1 MSRNPFLD
9 VSEFPAAPPPSKE
22 VNGLTAD
29 IFVSEPDFPC
39 AAAMY
44 QRGACIFPVTCR
56 FV

>member
-9 VSEFPAAPPPSKE
+9 VSEFPAAPPPSRE

-29 IFVSEPDFPC
+29 IFVSEPDFPLTVL
-39 AAAMY
+39 MY
-44 QRGACIFPVTCR
+44 KRGTCMLPVTSR